1 MRPLSRWIPAIAW
14 AGLLLWLGNLPPS
27 RIPSGPG
34 GFDKL
39 LHAGAYGVL
48 GFLAAF
54 AARRGAATGACAA
67 LLIGGIDE
75 WGQSRVPGR
84 YGDGLDLLA
93 DVVGGAIGGM
103 AARWAIAKASD

>member
-1 MRPLSRWIPAIAW
+1 MGSLSRWAPAAAW
-14 AGLLLWLGNLPPS
+14 AALLLWLGTLPPS

-39 LHAGAYGVL
+39 LHAVAYGIL

-54 AARRGAATGACAA
+54 AARRGAATGAISSF
-67 LLIGGIDE
+67 LVGGIDE

-84 YGDGLDLLA
+84 YADGLDLLA
-93 DVVGGAIGGM
+93 DVAGGALGGLL
-103 AARWAIAKASD
+103 ARCVIAKPSD